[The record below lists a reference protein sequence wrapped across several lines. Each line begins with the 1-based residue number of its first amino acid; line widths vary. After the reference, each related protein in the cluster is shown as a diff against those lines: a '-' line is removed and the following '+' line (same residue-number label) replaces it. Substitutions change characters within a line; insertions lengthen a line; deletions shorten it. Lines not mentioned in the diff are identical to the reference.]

1 MTTSVL
7 EKARELQN
15 QARHI
20 AEAQKDAVQ
29 QERVVRRIDE
39 VRSALEKAIGQAGV
53 AGLLKERTG
62 QSVDLT
68 SLVSAYER
76 FAVKSRGGLPADRV
90 FTEAQKA
97 LETCAKEIA
106 VAIREAWTQWARTCV
121 NGVSS
126 ARFAALAPAERREA
140 EALLRDMRGHAERRA
155 VDGAVIRSFCAA
167 YADVLRLVEQA
178 PSEVPTQLAELI
190 ERIDAGGLTLHD
202 LSTDD
207 IALLREYDQDV
218 WISVTRKAD

>member
-1 MTTSVL
+1 VSTSVL

-20 AEAQKDAVQ
+20 AEAQKDAAQ

-39 VRSALEKAIGQAGV
+39 VRSALEKATGQVGI

-68 SLVSAYER
+68 ALVSAYQR
-76 FAVKSRGGLPADRV
+76 FETKSRGGLPADRV

-97 LETCAKEIA
+97 LEACAKDIA
-106 VAIREAWTQWARTCV
+106 AAIREAWCEWARTRIS
-121 NGVSS
+121 GVSS

-140 EALLRDMRGHAERRA
+140 ETLLRDMRGYTERRN
-155 VDGAVIRSFCAA
+155 VDGTVIRSFCTA
-167 YADVLRLVEQA
+167 YAEVLRLVEHA
-178 PSEVPTQLAELI
+178 PSEVPTELAQLI
-190 ERIDAGGLTLHD
+190 ERVDAGGLTLRD
-202 LSTDD
+202 LSSDD
-207 IALLREYDQDV
+207 IELLRAYDQDV

>member
-7 EKARELQN
+7 EKARKLQN

-68 SLVSAYER
+68 PLASAYER

-106 VAIREAWTQWARTCV
+106 AAIREAWTQWARTCV

-126 ARFAALAPAERREA
+126 ARFAALAPPERREA

-202 LSTDD
+202 LSADD